1 MVLPVVI
8 LSLCSQGPDEEP
20 SPLPRFALCRPSEEW
35 PQAKEM
41 TNAGKFQGSV
51 ATKKAFGAS
60 RSILEAPEF
69 PLEKGEAIAL
79 FTSLIIY

>member
-1 MVLPVVI
+1 
-8 LSLCSQGPDEEP
+8 
-20 SPLPRFALCRPSEEW
+20 
-35 PQAKEM
+35 M